1 MKDGEIVNIK
11 SLKVLEYYKIKEK
24 IKEYAKTTAGK
35 DIIGDLEPYTNIYEV
50 REHLQETN
58 EALLLL
64 SQKGSAPFE
73 GIYDVR
79 DAIIRAS
86 KGASLMPMQLIRIAQ
101 MLRCARLFKNYV
113 GESVGEDS
121 SRVLEDICIGIVPI
135 KKLEDEIFIAI
146 ISDEEI
152 SDRASSLLFSLRKS
166 LKDKNASVKEKVI
179 SLVRSNAKYLQESL
193 YTIRGDRYVI
203 PVKIEHKGSVPGLVH
218 DQSSSGATLFIEP
231 MSLVNLNNEI
241 KEIMLKE
248 KAEVERIL
256 AELSYK
262 IYENINIVQNNA
274 NIVWELDFIFAKAG
288 YAIEINAIIPRVNE
302 DGVIDI
308 IEARHPLIDPKEV
321 ISSNIYLG
329 RGFTSLIIT
338 GPNTG
343 GKTVTLKTVGL
354 IQLMAMSG
362 ILIPAREGSMI
373 SFFHE
378 IFADIGDEQS
388 IEQSL
393 STFSSHMTNIVNII
407 KKADIKSLAL
417 FDELGAGTDPTEG
430 AALAVA
436 ILENLRARGTKVVA
450 TTHYSELKGYAL
462 KTTGVENASVEFNVD
477 TLSPT
482 YRLIIGVPGKSNA
495 FEISK
500 RLGLPD
506 YIIKNAKE
514 NISKETLEFEEL
526 VQSLQEKSI
535 KAESDARASEILK
548 LEASKLKEKYQEKL
562 YKLENIREN
571 AMYEAQREAKRL
583 IKDAKEESDVI
594 LKNMRQLEKLGYSSE
609 ARQKL
614 EEERSKIKSKLESLE
629 KHVEKSNE
637 GLGEK
642 LKNVKQGEEVYL
654 PSLDQKVIVI
664 SKPDKK
670 GEVQVQ
676 AGIMKIN
683 VKVDDLRK
691 AKLTQEDKKKA
702 KIIKREMKL
711 NISNVSNSVD
721 LRGMDSEEAI
731 FTVDKYL
738 DEAYLGGLKE
748 ATIIHG
754 KGTGV
759 LRTTITNML
768 KRHSHVKTY
777 RLGNYGEGGSG
788 VTVAE
793 LK

>member
-1 MKDGEIVNIK
+1 MNTK
-11 SLKVLEYYKIKEK
+11 SLKVLEYHKIKEK
-24 IKEYAKTTAGK
+24 IKEYTHTTAGK
-35 DIIGDLEPYTNIYEV
+35 DIIDSLEPYTNIYEV

-64 SQKGSAPFE
+64 SKKGSAPFE
-73 GIYDVR
+73 GIWDVR

-86 KGASLMPMQLIRIAQ
+86 KEASLMPTQLLRIAQ

-113 GESVGEDS
+113 GNKGDDES

-152 SDRASSLLFSLRKS
+152 SDRASSLLFNLRKS
-166 LKDKNASVKEKVI
+166 LKEKNSSVKDKVN

-203 PVKIEHKGSVPGLVH
+203 PVKVEHKGSVPGIVH

-256 AELSYK
+256 SELSYK
-262 IYENINIVQNNA
+262 VYENINIVQNNA
-274 NIVWELDFIFAKAG
+274 NIVWELDFIFAKAR
-288 YAIEINAIIPRVNE
+288 YAIEINAIIPNVNE
-302 DGVIDI
+302 EGIIDI
-308 IEARHPLIDPKEV
+308 IEARHPLIDPKV
-321 ISSNIYLG
+321 VVSSNIYLG
-329 RGFTSLIIT
+329 REFTSLIIT

-354 IQLMAMSG
+354 IQIMAMSG
-362 ILIPAREGSMI
+362 ILIPAREGSVV
-373 SFFHE
+373 SFFEE

-407 KKADIKSLAL
+407 AKADKKSLAL

-430 AALAVA
+430 AALAVS

-462 KTTGVENASVEFNVD
+462 KTIGVENASVEFNVD

-482 YRLIIGVPGKSNA
+482 YRLLIGVPGKSNA

-514 NISKETLEFEEL
+514 NISKDTLEFEEL
-526 VQSLQEKSI
+526 VQSLQEKSM
-535 KAESDARASEILK
+535 KAEDDARMAEGLK
-548 LEASKLKEKYQEKL
+548 REAGKLKDKYQEKL

-583 IKDAKEESDVI
+583 IRDAKEESDAI
-594 LKNMRQLEKLGYSSE
+594 LKNMRELEKMGYSSE

-614 EEERSKIKSKLESLE
+614 EVERTKIKDKLESLD
-629 KHVEKSNE
+629 KHVEKNKE
-637 GLGEK
+637 ELGEK
-642 LKNVKQGEEVYL
+642 LKTVKEGQEVFL
-654 PSLDQKVIVI
+654 PSLNQKVIII
-664 SKPDKK
+664 SKPDNK

-683 VKVDDLRK
+683 VKVDDLRVSRV
-691 AKLTQEDKKKA
+691 TEEDKKRA
-702 KIIKREMKL
+702 KINKREMKL
-711 NISNVSNSVD
+711 NLRSVSSSVD
-721 LRGMDSEEAI
+721 LRGMDAQEAMY
-731 FTVDKYL
+731 TVDKYL
-738 DEAYLGGLKE
+738 DDAYLGGLKE
-748 ATIIHG
+748 ITIIHG

-759 LRTTITNML
+759 LRNTITDML
-768 KRHSHVKTY
+768 KRHGHAKTY

-788 VTVAE
+788 VTVVE

>member
-1 MKDGEIVNIK
+1 MNTK
-11 SLKVLEYYKIKEK
+11 SLRVLEYYKIKDK
-24 IKEYAKTTAGK
+24 IKEYTHTTAGK
-35 DIIGDLEPYTNIYEV
+35 DIIENLEPYTNIYEV
-50 REHLQETN
+50 REHLEETN

-64 SQKGSAPFE
+64 SKKGSAPFE

-79 DAIIRAS
+79 EALSRAS
-86 KGASLMPMQLIRIAQ
+86 KGAALMPTQLIRIAQ
-101 MLRCARLFKNYV
+101 MLRCARLFQNYV
-113 GESVGEDS
+113 GSKKDS
-121 SRVLEDICIGIVPI
+121 EASRVLEDICIGIVPI

-146 ISDEEI
+146 ISDDEI
-152 SDRASSLLFSLRKS
+152 SDRASSLLFNLRRS
-166 LKDKNASVKEKVI
+166 LKEKNASVKEKVN

-203 PVKIEHKGSVPGLVH
+203 PVKIEHKSSVPGIVH

-231 MSLVNLNNEI
+231 MSLVHLNNEI

-262 IYENINIVQNNA
+262 IYENIDIVLNNA
-274 NIVWELDFIFAKAG
+274 NIVWELDFIFAKAK
-288 YAIEINAIIPRVNE
+288 YAIEINAIIPIVNDE
-302 DGVIDI
+302 GKIDI
-308 IEARHPLIDPKEV
+308 IEARHPLIDPKV
-321 ISSNIYLG
+321 VVPSNIYLG
-329 RGFTSLIIT
+329 RGFTSLVIT

-362 ILIPAREGSMI
+362 ILIPARDGSMV
-373 SFFHE
+373 SFFKE

-407 KKADIKSLAL
+407 EKADKSTLAL

-430 AALAVA
+430 AALAVS
-436 ILENLRARGTKVVA
+436 ILENLRERGTKVVA

-535 KAESDARASEILK
+535 KAERDARMAEVLK
-548 LEASKLKEKYQEKL
+548 LEASKLKDKYQEKL

-571 AMYEAQREAKRL
+571 AMYEAQREAKSL
-583 IKDAKEESDVI
+583 IRNAKEESDVI
-594 LKNMRQLEKLGYSSE
+594 LKNMRELEKRGYPSE
-609 ARQKL
+609 ARQLL
-614 EEERSKIKSKLESLE
+614 EQERMKIKNKLESLE
-629 KHVEKSNE
+629 IHVEKSNE
-637 GLGEK
+637 DLGEK
-642 LKNVKQGEEVYL
+642 LKTVKEGQEVYL
-654 PSLDQKVIVI
+654 PSFDQKVIVI
-664 SKPDKK
+664 SKPDSR

-676 AGIMKIN
+676 AGIMKIT
-683 VKVDDLRK
+683 VKVDDLRLSK
-691 AKLTQEDKKKA
+691 VTEGDKKKA
-702 KIIKREMKL
+702 KIIKRELKL
-711 NISNVSNSVD
+711 NLRNVSTSVD
-721 LRGMDSEEAI
+721 LRGMDAQEAI
-731 FTVDKYL
+731 YSVDKYL
-738 DEAYLGGLKE
+738 DDAYLGGLKE
-748 ATIIHG
+748 VTIIHG

-759 LRTTITNML
+759 LRNTITDML
-768 KRHSHVKTY
+768 RRHGHAKAY

-788 VTVAE
+788 VTVVE